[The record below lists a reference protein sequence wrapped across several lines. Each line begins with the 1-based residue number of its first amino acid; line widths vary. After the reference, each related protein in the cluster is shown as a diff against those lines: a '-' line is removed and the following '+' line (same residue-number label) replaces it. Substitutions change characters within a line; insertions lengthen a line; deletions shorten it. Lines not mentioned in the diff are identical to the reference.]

1 MRALLFASTALVCTV
16 LPSNAVDLKSL
27 TQALSEEQSPAII
40 SFALKRCSAVYLTL
54 SSLML
59 IDGGDPEL
67 SQQASDASVRFF
79 SMSSAHAAQNNLT
92 FDVDGVSIVIGEMAG
107 LYAEE
112 AQANFAATGNRIEGV
127 FREDLELCSGILDSW
142 A

>member
-1 MRALLFASTALVCTV
+1 MRALLFTGVALLCTT
-16 LPSNAVDLKSL
+16 LPSQAVELKSL
-27 TQALSEEQSPAII
+27 NQALSEEQSPAIV
-40 SFALKRCSAVYLTL
+40 SFALKRCSAAYLTL

-59 IDGGDPEL
+59 IDGGDPDL

-79 SMSSAHAAQNNLT
+79 SVSSAHAAQNDLA
-92 FDVDGVSIVIGEMAG
+92 FDADGVMAVIGEMAG

-127 FREDLELCSGILDSW
+127 FKEDVQFCRGILDSW
-142 A
+142 D